1 MKAHNAFHPLSLTR
15 HPFLLTVCANRKGN
29 YTVENLII
37 NGACIL
43 NRYVMIGI
51 GAALGA
57 NGRYLIGVWFGQR
70 FGTEFPWWTLFVN
83 VVGSFLLGFLL
94 TMTTEQLHISSEM
107 RLLFAVG
114 FLGSFTTF
122 SSFSVESMT
131 LFQTGHMAS
140 ALINIL
146 LNNGAGL
153 LCALLGIQ
161 LARFVQ
167 ESFFA

>member
-1 MKAHNAFHPLSLTR
+1 M
-15 HPFLLTVCANRKGN
+15 
-29 YTVENLII
+29 
-37 NGACIL
+37 
-43 NRYVMIGI
+43 NRYVMIAI

-70 FGTEFPWWTLFVN
+70 FGTEFPWWTLFAN

-94 TMTTEQLHISSEM
+94 TMTTEQLHISPEM
-107 RLLFAVG
+107 RLLFTVG
-114 FLGSFTTF
+114 FMGSFTTF

-131 LFQTGHMAS
+131 LFQNGQNWS
-140 ALINIL
+140 AIFNIL

-167 ESFFA
+167 DLTGF